1 MLIRFEF
8 ENWMSYKGRNS
19 FSTIATREKQH
30 GGRLPKVNRYR
41 VRVSPVGAI
50 FGGNASGKTSFVA
63 ALFFMQR
70 FVTAGVRPQSLI
82 PVRPYVLD
90 AENANARPS
99 IFSVSMLIDERI
111 YEYSFVITRT
121 KVLRESLKEVVGK
134 TERFL
139 FERKEGQID
148 FHGTVPEASPLF
160 IIFDGTQDNQFFL
173 TNSVFQKRKEYF
185 HIYNWFAETL
195 RIVAPDSR
203 FEDFT
208 EYVANFGEIE
218 SDLNALLGALDT
230 GIHRIGLIEIPMD
243 KLSLPPETYQ
253 ALEAQLKD
261 GRMLMAPY
269 RLTEVLVFQRKAAGI
284 TAYVLKSYHLNE
296 RNEEVEFEMDRES
309 DGTRRVIALMPVF
322 MQAVQ
327 SAGKVFVIDELDRSL
342 HSIMTRELLQHVLDR
357 CNGDTRS
364 QILFTTH
371 DLMLMD
377 QDILRRDEMWVTE
390 RDKKGESTLRGVSE
404 YVGVRYDK
412 NLLKSY
418 LDGAFG
424 GVPSIRI
431 NKRKDNKEDAH
442 A

>member
-1 MLIRFEF
+1 
-8 ENWMSYKGRNS
+8 
-19 FSTIATREKQH
+19 
-30 GGRLPKVNRYR
+30 
-41 VRVSPVGAI
+41 
-50 FGGNASGKTSFVA
+50 
-63 ALFFMQR
+63 
-70 FVTAGVRPQSLI
+70 
-82 PVRPYVLD
+82 
-90 AENANARPS
+90 
-99 IFSVSMLIDERI
+99 
-111 YEYSFVITRT
+111 
-121 KVLRESLKEVVGK
+121 
-134 TERFL
+134 
-139 FERKEGQID
+139 
-148 FHGTVPEASPLF
+148 
-160 IIFDGTQDNQFFL
+160 
-173 TNSVFQKRKEYF
+173 
-185 HIYNWFAETL
+185 
-195 RIVAPDSR
+195 
-203 FEDFT
+203 
-208 EYVANFGEIE
+208 
-218 SDLNALLGALDT
+218 
-230 GIHRIGLIEIPMD
+230 
-243 KLSLPPETYQ
+243 
-253 ALEAQLKD
+253 
-261 GRMLMAPY
+261 
-269 RLTEVLVFQRKAAGI
+269 
-284 TAYVLKSYHLNE
+284 
-296 RNEEVEFEMDRES
+296 MDRES

-342 HSIMTRELLQHVLDR
+342 HSIMTRELLQYFLDR